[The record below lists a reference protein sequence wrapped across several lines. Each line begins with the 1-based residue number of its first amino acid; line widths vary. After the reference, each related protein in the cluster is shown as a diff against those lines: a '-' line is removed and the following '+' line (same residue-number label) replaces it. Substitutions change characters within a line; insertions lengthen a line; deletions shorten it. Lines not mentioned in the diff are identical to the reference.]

1 MMHNIYLL
9 DIYEVY
15 YPYWNYLANEQIAKF
30 LQQNSC
36 SCRHVVELGVTPY
49 QADGVK

>member
-1 MMHNIYLL
+1 MHNIYLL

-15 YPYWNYLANEQIAKF
+15 YPYWNYLANERIAKF